1 MLRRVEIDG
10 YRSCQSVVL
19 DDLTP
24 LTALI
29 GRNGAGKTN
38 VLKAIETAAQTAGRE
53 GARHDSFDWVTPGL
67 RISLGFSAGGRDYRY
82 TVAHPSAGPAETE
95 ESPSAGLLV
104 RDAPGSPVCERLE
117 ARGHSSDPW
126 ISVVDRRGEAMT
138 LRSSVRLRLGR
149 AAAALP
155 TLHLILPSDD
165 PSAAEL
171 LAARSFLA
179 GVHHYELEPEADTPV
194 TFDAYVKWHLL
205 YMAGQRRGP
214 TTLKLLHLFAALQ
227 ERAGEFTSLLGEAG
241 LGLIERIEF
250 DRSALPEPGAAWEK
264 ARARPSPP
272 QAWSPIPGLFGP
284 TTAGTTLGP
293 TFHLAGGAF
302 TFHQLSAGTRR
313 IVALVASLLV
323 DDSSVLLVEHPEN
336 DVHAGLVH
344 KLVGLLHTYADPATI
359 LLSTHSTTLMDQ
371 LEPQECR
378 LVTMR
383 DGATRVRG
391 LSPEEIAGARAYLED
406 TGSLADFLATA
417 EQI

>member
-38 VLKAIETAAQTAGRE
+38 VLQAIETAAQTAG
-53 GARHDSFDWVTPGL
+53 ASYDSFDWVTPGL
-67 RISLGFSAGGRDYRY
+67 RISLEFCVGGREYRY
-82 TVAHPSAGPAETE
+82 TVAHPCVGPAETE
-95 ESPSAGLLV
+95 DSPSPGQLA

-126 ISVVDRRGEAMT
+126 LSIVDRRGEAMS

-155 TLHLILPSDD
+155 TLHAMLPSDD
-165 PSAAEL
+165 PSADEL

-179 GVHHYELEPEADTPV
+179 GVHHYELEPEAETPV
-194 TFDAYVKWHLL
+194 TFDAYVKWYLL

-214 TTLKLLHLFAALQ
+214 TTLKLLHLFAARP
-227 ERAGEFTSLLGEAG
+227 ERADEFKSLLGEAG
-241 LGLIERIEF
+241 LGLIEHIDIDEPSLLRL
-250 DRSALPEPGAAWEK
+250 RSAAKNG
-264 ARARPSPP
+264 RARPSPP
-272 QAWSPIPGLFGP
+272 RGWPPLPEILRLSGP
-284 TTAGTTLGP
+284 TTAGTTLDP

-313 IVALVASLLV
+313 IVALLASLFV
-323 DDSSVLLVEHPEN
+323 DGSSVLLVEHPEN

-359 LLSTHSTTLMDQ
+359 LLSTHSTTLMDR

-383 DGATRVRG
+383 DGTTRVRG
-391 LSPEEIAGARAYLED
+391 LSPKEIAGARAYVED
-406 TGSLADFLATA
+406 SGSLADFLATA